1 MGAPLLWRSL
11 LLPLEG
17 IVPKDLHLLP
27 KVRDSWTYLYAE
39 RCVVEQDDQAIAL
52 FDDKGKTS
60 VPCAALSLLML
71 GPGTKI
77 THAAVKTLA
86 DNGCLVA
93 WTGEAGVRFYAQGM
107 GETRSSANLL
117 HQAAIHADP
126 IRRMRVVRRMYDI
139 RFPQPLDPALTLQQ
153 IRGKEGIRVRET
165 YARWSRET
173 GVAWDGRSYKQDDWR
188 KATPINRALS
198 AANSCLYGV
207 VHAAI
212 VAAGYSPALGFV
224 HTGKMLSFVYDVADL
239 YKADI
244 TIPAAFRCT
253 AAGEQKLESRVRHI
267 CRDLIREQRMLARIV
282 DDLDKLFDV
291 GDATAD
297 PDAEHLDRF
306 DAQPGGLWD
315 GDEGS
320 VAGGVNYADEE
331 EL

>member
-1 MGAPLLWRSL
+1 M
-11 LLPLEG
+11 
-17 IVPKDLHLLP
+17 KDLHMLP
-27 KVRDSWTYLYAE
+27 KVRNSWTYLYTE

-52 FDDKGKTS
+52 FDETGKTP
-60 VPCAALSLLML
+60 VPCASLSLLML

-77 THAAVKTLA
+77 THAAIRTLA

-93 WTGEAGVRFYAQGM
+93 WSGEEGVRFYAQGM

-117 HQAAIHADP
+117 RQAVLHADP
-126 IRRMRVVRRMYDI
+126 EQRLRVVRRMYEM
-139 RFPQPLDPALTLQQ
+139 RFPDPLDPALTLQQ

-173 GVAWDGRSYKQDDWR
+173 GVKWDGRSYKQADWR

-207 VHAAI
+207 AHAAI
-212 VAAGYSPALGFV
+212 VAAGYSPALGFI
-224 HTGKMLSFVYDVADL
+224 HTGKMLSFVYDVGDL
-239 YKADI
+239 YKAEL

-253 AAGEQKLESRVRHI
+253 AAGEQKLESRVRHV
-267 CRDLIREQRMLARIV
+267 CRDLIREQKVLARIV
-282 DDLDKLFDV
+282 DDLDQLFDT
-291 GDATAD
+291 DTRAI
-297 PDAEHLDRF
+297 EHERELIDRF

-315 GDEGS
+315 SDEGH

-331 EL
+331 E

>member
-1 MGAPLLWRSL
+1 M
-11 LLPLEG
+11 
-17 IVPKDLHLLP
+17 KDLHILP

-39 RCVVEQDDQAIAL
+39 RCVVEQDDKAIAL
-52 FDDKGKTS
+52 FDDTGKTP
-60 VPCAALSLLML
+60 VPCASLSLLML

-77 THAAVKTLA
+77 THAAIRTLA
-86 DNGCLVA
+86 ENGCLVA
-93 WTGEAGVRFYAQGM
+93 WTGEQAVRFYAQGM

-117 HQAAIHADP
+117 RQALLHADAVQR
-126 IRRMRVVRRMYDI
+126 IKVVRRMYEL
-139 RFPQPLDPALTLQQ
+139 RFPDPLDPALTLQQ

-173 GVAWDGRSYKQDDWR
+173 GVKWDGRAYKQSDWKR
-188 KATPINRALS
+188 ATPINRALS

-207 VHAAI
+207 AHAAI
-212 VAAGYSPALGFV
+212 IAAGYSPALGFI

-239 YKADI
+239 YKAEI

-253 AAGEQKLESRVRHI
+253 AVGENKLESRVRHI
-267 CRDLIREQRMLARIV
+267 CRDLIRELRMLARV
-282 DDLDKLFDV
+282 VEDLEKIFDV
-291 GDATAD
+291 SGPGVD

-315 GDEGS
+315 PEEGQ
-320 VAGGVNYADEE
+320 VDGGVNYGDMEE